1 MKLITYKSDDN
12 EGIGSLE
19 LDKII
24 PFGDD
29 PSLPTDMLSFLEAG
43 ESAADKATADAA
55 AAAAAAAAPKAS
67 HDAAP
72 SEAE

>member
-19 LDKII
+19 LDEII

-29 PSLPTDMLSFLEAG
+29 PSLPTDMLCFLEAG
-43 ESAADKATADAA
+43 ER
-55 AAAAAAAAPKAS
+55 
-67 HDAAP
+67 
-72 SEAE
+72 